1 MSIKSLSGGELLCT
15 LLRTYYLEALS
26 NPETTEVF
34 GGSAM
39 PTPLS
44 PIRFGGVWFVSLT
57 LQTDGHFNDVLRIPF
72 FWRLFTTS

>member
-15 LLRTYYLEALS
+15 LPGTYLVALS
-26 NPETTEVF
+26 NPDTTEVF

-57 LQTDGHFNDVLRIPF
+57 LQTDGHFNDVLRIPS